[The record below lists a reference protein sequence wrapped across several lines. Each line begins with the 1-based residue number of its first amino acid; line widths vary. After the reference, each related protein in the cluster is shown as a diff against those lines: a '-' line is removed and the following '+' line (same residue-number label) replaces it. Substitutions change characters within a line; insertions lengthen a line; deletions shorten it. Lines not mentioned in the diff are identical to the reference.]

1 MRGGGRCFLALC
13 QRLQRV
19 PDVLRPPQTQ
29 PRAGVGLWLCPA
41 ASCPAVRTQQIPRE
55 RPHAPGDLPP
65 GCFQSP
71 VPKSCGSSPSR
82 QGAAKPSPAPP
93 AAGDSYGPDPFSPL
107 VFLAASLGGRAG
119 ARPCPG
125 AALHEGQ
132 RGRKEEATA
141 GVRPRDTLRGI
152 PATLMR
158 SGHPRGAAFWVAS
171 STPPA
176 THTSPCP
183 PHLSPS
189 SPCPK
194 VWETSTNFKPCAP
207 GWHWRRLV
215 AAL

>member
-1 MRGGGRCFLALC
+1 MRGGGGRRFLAPC
-13 QRLQRV
+13 QRLQQV

-29 PRAGVGLWLCPA
+29 PRGGVGLWLCPA

-55 RPHAPGDLPP
+55 RPHAPVGLTP
-65 GCFQSP
+65 GCFPSP
-71 VPKSCGSSPSR
+71 IPKSCGSSPSR
-82 QGAAKPSPAPP
+82 QGAANPSPSPP
-93 AAGDSYGPDPFSPL
+93 AAGGSCGPDPFSPL
-107 VFLAASLGGRAG
+107 FFLAASPPPGRAG

-141 GVRPRDTLRGI
+141 GVRPRAAPRGI

-158 SGHPRGAAFWVAS
+158 SGHPCGAAFWVAS

-183 PHLSPS
+183 RHLSPS

-194 VWETSTNFKPCAP
+194 NSVGGQQQS
-207 GWHWRRLV
+207 
-215 AAL
+215 